1 MIAHVFFVY
10 YISLTR
16 TARRTEPNKHR
27 KNTMIKGE
35 REASILGENSPR
47 TGAFLFMEKT
57 EEWV

>member
-1 MIAHVFFVY
+1 MIALVFFIY

-16 TARRTEPNKHR
+16 SARRTKPNMHR
-27 KNTMIKGE
+27 RNTMNKDE
-35 REASILGENSPR
+35 RQASILGENSPR